1 MMELVFATNNKHKL
15 QEAFQVLPEDLLLL
29 NLDDIGCD
37 EELAETADTFE
48 GNALMKA
55 EYVFKNYEVACFA
68 DDSGLEVD
76 ALGGAP
82 GVYSA
87 RYAGE
92 HGNAEKNMDKLLDAL
107 KGQTNRKARFKTVIA
122 LVQPEGVQ
130 YFEGSVEGHI
140 LEEKRGDRGF
150 GYDPLFVPE
159 GETRTFAEMSPSEK
173 NSISHRAR
181 ALAKMHQYLSQKQGQ

>member
-1 MMELVFATNNKHKL
+1 MELVFATNNKHKL
-15 QEAFQVLPEDLLLL
+15 QEASQVLPEDLLLL
-29 NLDDIGCD
+29 NLDDIGCE
-37 EELAETADTFE
+37 EELAETADTFQ

-76 ALGGAP
+76 ALNGAP

-92 HGNAEKNMDKLLDAL
+92 HGNAEKNMDKLLEAL
-107 KGQTNRKARFKTVIA
+107 KGSAHRKARFKTVIA
-122 LVQPEGVQ
+122 LVQPQGVH

-159 GETRTFAEMSPSEK
+159 GETRSFAEMSPSEK
-173 NSISHRAR
+173 NSMSHRAR
-181 ALAKMHQYLSQKQGQ
+181 ALAKMHEFLSQQ

>member
-15 QEAFQVLPEDLLLL
+15 QEAFQVLPENLLLL

-82 GVYSA
+82 GVFSA

>member
-29 NLDDIGCD
+29 NLDDIGCN

-55 EYVFKNYEVACFA
+55 EYVFKNYGVACFA

-92 HGNAEKNMDKLLDAL
+92 HGNAEKNMDKLLEAL

-122 LVQPEGVQ
+122 LVQPEGIQ
-130 YFEGSVEGHI
+130 YFEGSVEGRI

-159 GETRTFAEMSPSEK
+159 GETRTFAEMSPAEK
-173 NSISHRAR
+173 NSMSHRAR
-181 ALAKMHQYLSQKQGQ
+181 ALAKMHQYLSQQAGQ

>member
-15 QEAFQVLPEDLLLL
+15 QEASQVLPEDLLLL
-29 NLDDIGCD
+29 NLDDIGCE
-37 EELAETADTFE
+37 EELAETADTFQ

-76 ALGGAP
+76 ALNGAP

-92 HGNAEKNMDKLLDAL
+92 HGNAEKNMDKLLEAL
-107 KGQTNRKARFKTVIA
+107 KGSAHRKARFKTVIA
-122 LVQPEGVQ
+122 LVQPQGVH

-159 GETRTFAEMSPSEK
+159 GETRSFAEMSPSEK
-173 NSISHRAR
+173 NSMSHRAR
-181 ALAKMHQYLSQKQGQ
+181 ALAKMHEFLSQQ